1 MKIAELTA
9 IGPAE
14 QVVHC
19 VEVPD
24 IGAPGPGEVAVD
36 MLACPINPA
45 DILQIEG
52 GYATRPVTPCRIGAE
67 GVGRVRALGRAV
79 SGIGVGDLVI
89 NLARDNWVAAQIL
102 PASGVIKLPAGIDVQ
117 QAAML
122 KVNAGTAACM
132 LSDFVDLSPGD
143 WVIQNAANSGVG
155 ADVIRLARRAG
166 YRTVNIVRRDSAV
179 EPLRALGGDV
189 VLVDGPDLPAR
200 VAIAIRD
207 AAGETR
213 GDTGRDT
220 GGAAPRLALDA
231 VAGSGVVQLADCLAD
246 GGVVVNYG
254 LLSGEPCQITADQL
268 IFRDIKLVGFWRG
281 KSLQTQT
288 YAEISALYDD
298 LAKCTLD
305 GTLAVE
311 VEATYPL
318 SRISEALAHAKREGR
333 NGKVLLLPNEGSS

>member
-24 IGAPGPGEVAVD
+24 IGAPRPGEVAVD

-52 GYATRPVTPCRIGAE
+52 GYATRPATPCRIGAE
-67 GVGRVRALGRAV
+67 GVGRVREVGREV
-79 SGIGVGDLVI
+79 SGIAVGDLVI
-89 NLARDNWVAAQIL
+89 NLARENWVAAQIL

-132 LSDFVDLSPGD
+132 LSDFVDLAPGD

-155 ADVIRLARRAG
+155 ADVIRLARRGG
-166 YRTVNIVRRDSAV
+166 YKTVNIVRRDSAV

-189 VLVDGPDLPAR
+189 VLVDGLDLPAR
-200 VAIAIRD
+200 VASAISD
-207 AAGETR
+207 ATGNTAG
-213 GDTGRDT
+213 DT

-254 LLSGEPCQITADQL
+254 LLSSEPCQITADQL
-268 IFRDIKLVGFWRG
+268 IFRNIKLVGFWRG

-288 YAEISALYDD
+288 YAEISALYDE

-311 VEATYPL
+311 VEATYSL
-318 SRISEALAHAKREGR
+318 SRIGEALAHAKREGR
-333 NGKVLLLPNEGSS
+333 NGKVLLLPNENSS

>member
-1 MKIAELTA
+1 
-9 IGPAE
+9 
-14 QVVHC
+14 
-19 VEVPD
+19 
-24 IGAPGPGEVAVD
+24 
-36 MLACPINPA
+36 
-45 DILQIEG
+45 
-52 GYATRPVTPCRIGAE
+52 
-67 GVGRVRALGRAV
+67 
-79 SGIGVGDLVI
+79 
-89 NLARDNWVAAQIL
+89 
-102 PASGVIKLPAGIDVQ
+102 
-117 QAAML
+117 ML
-122 KVNAGTAACM
+122 KVTAGTAACM

-200 VAIAIRD
+200 VAIAISN
-207 AAGETR
+207 A
-213 GDTGRDT
+213 

>member
-52 GYATRPVTPCRIGAE
+52 GYATRPITPCRIGAE
-67 GVGRVRALGRAV
+67 GVGRVRAVGREV
-79 SGIGVGDLVI
+79 NGIAVGDLVI

-102 PASGVIKLPAGIDVQ
+102 PASGVIRLPAGIDIQ

-132 LSDFVDLSPGD
+132 LSDFVDLGPGD

-166 YRTVNIVRRDSAV
+166 YRTVNIVRRDNAV
-179 EPLRALGGDV
+179 DPLRALGGDV
-189 VLVDGPDLPAR
+189 VLVEGPDLPAR
-200 VAIAIRD
+200 VANAISD
-207 AAGETR
+207 AT
-213 GDTGRDT
+213 GDTGAET

-231 VAGSGVVQLADCLAD
+231 VAGQGVVQLADCLAD

-254 LLSGEPCQITADQL
+254 LLSGKPCQITADQL

-288 YAEISALYDD
+288 YAEISSLYDD

-318 SRISEALAHAKREGR
+318 SRIGEALAHAKREGR
-333 NGKVLLLPNEGSS
+333 SGKVLLLPNENSS

>member
-52 GYATRPVTPCRIGAE
+52 GYATRPITPCRIGAE
-67 GVGRVRALGRAV
+67 GVGRVRAVGREV
-79 SGIGVGDLVI
+79 NGIAVGDLVI

-102 PASGVIKLPAGIDVQ
+102 PASGVIRLPAGIDIQ

-132 LSDFVDLSPGD
+132 LSDFVDLGPGD

-166 YRTVNIVRRDSAV
+166 YRTVNIVRRDNAV
-179 EPLRALGGDV
+179 DPLRALGGDV
-189 VLVDGPDLPAR
+189 VLVEGPDLPAR
-200 VAIAIRD
+200 VANAISD
-207 AAGETR
+207 AT
-213 GDTGRDT
+213 GDTGAET

-231 VAGSGVVQLADCLAD
+231 VAGQGVVQLADCLAD

-254 LLSGEPCQITADQL
+254 LLSGKPCQITADQL

-288 YAEISALYDD
+288 YAKISSLYDD

-318 SRISEALAHAKREGR
+318 SRIGEALAHAKREGR
-333 NGKVLLLPNEGSS
+333 SGKVLLLPNENSS

>member
-166 YRTVNIVRRDSAV
+166 YRTVNIVRRDRAATWYWSMDRIYPP
-179 EPLRALGGDV
+179 EWPLPFAMPPGRRAGIL
-189 VLVDGPDLPAR
+189 
-200 VAIAIRD
+200 
-207 AAGETR
+207 AG
-213 GDTGRDT
+213 
-220 GGAAPRLALDA
+220 
-231 VAGSGVVQLADCLAD
+231 
-246 GGVVVNYG
+246 
-254 LLSGEPCQITADQL
+254 I
-268 IFRDIKLVGFWRG
+268 
-281 KSLQTQT
+281 
-288 YAEISALYDD
+288 
-298 LAKCTLD
+298 
-305 GTLAVE
+305 LAVRRP
-311 VEATYPL
+311 AWPL
-318 SRISEALAHAKREGR
+318 TRWPGR
-333 NGKVLLLPNEGSS
+333 GLCNWRTAWPMAAWW